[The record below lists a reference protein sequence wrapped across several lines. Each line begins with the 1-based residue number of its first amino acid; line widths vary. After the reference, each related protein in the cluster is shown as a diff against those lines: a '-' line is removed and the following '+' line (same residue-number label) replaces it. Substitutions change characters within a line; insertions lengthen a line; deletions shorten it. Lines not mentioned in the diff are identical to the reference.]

1 MLTVETTQD
10 LARVRGLL
18 RVILAAIPQTAS
30 MAGLADELTDDRLA
44 AACRLVG
51 IKESVLVQVQ
61 PGAQVEAVADMS
73 GGA

>member
-1 MLTVETTQD
+1 VLTVETTQD